1 MSAWKPCDIR
11 GVYPDEVNEDLLYN
25 AALAIGGA
33 LPKDGRVLVAGD
45 YRASTPALKQAVTKG
60 LVEMRCNVLD
70 IGQTATPVA
79 YFAQRFF
86 GTDAVVIVTASH
98 NPPSHNGL
106 KFMLGNLPPSEE
118 QIAAL
123 QNAAVL
129 KRSRR
134 GTVAFRNASESY
146 TAWIIDRFQQLCEAA
161 SLTVVLDAG
170 NGAWSELAPRI
181 FTSLGFAVVPLFC
194 KVDGSF
200 PNRIPDS
207 AQPKALSALSRTVVE
222 RNADLGI
229 AWDGDGDRVAFVD
242 STGSIVSPD
251 EVSLLLIRGL
261 LRESGGERVVYDL
274 KLSDVIRG
282 CVEAM
287 GGTAMI
293 ERSGHTFLKRRMI
306 LDNCAFG
313 CEASGHYFYRE
324 LKGGDDGLFTALL
337 LCGIVQQQGALLELR
352 RALPNMYLT
361 PDIRLPVGLLTFAET
376 RDRVRGAFPS
386 ADVLTIDGLRLAT
399 KEGSVLVRPSVTE
412 SAFTLRL
419 EGVSKHAL
427 EHLLARCVEV
437 LPEFANTLKMKEGL

>member
-1 MSAWKPCDIR
+1 
-11 GVYPDEVNEDLLYN
+11 
-25 AALAIGGA
+25 
-33 LPKDGRVLVAGD
+33 
-45 YRASTPALKQAVTKG
+45 
-60 LVEMRCNVLD
+60 
-70 IGQTATPVA
+70 
-79 YFAQRFF
+79 
-86 GTDAVVIVTASH
+86 
-98 NPPSHNGL
+98 
-106 KFMLGNLPPSEE
+106 
-118 QIAAL
+118 
-123 QNAAVL
+123 
-129 KRSRR
+129 
-134 GTVAFRNASESY
+134 
-146 TAWIIDRFQQLCEAA
+146 
-161 SLTVVLDAG
+161 
-170 NGAWSELAPRI
+170 
-181 FTSLGFAVVPLFC
+181 
-194 KVDGSF
+194 
-200 PNRIPDS
+200 
-207 AQPKALSALSRTVVE
+207 VE

-242 STGSIVSPD
+242 SAGSIVSAD

-274 KLSDVIRG
+274 KLSDVNRG

-287 GGTAMI
+287 GGTAII

-352 RALPNMYLT
+352 GALPNMYLT
-361 PDIRLPVGLLTFAET
+361 PDIRLPVGVLTFDET